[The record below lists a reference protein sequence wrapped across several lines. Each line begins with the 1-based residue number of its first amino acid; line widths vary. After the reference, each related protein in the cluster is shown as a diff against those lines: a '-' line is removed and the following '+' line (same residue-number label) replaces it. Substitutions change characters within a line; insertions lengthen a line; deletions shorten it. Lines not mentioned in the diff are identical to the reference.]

1 MIFIICFLIYKLREN
16 PKNSFRAIIGLARG
30 MSLINDDWTLGL
42 ISKDSG
48 GTSNKIAVSNNA
60 AIFTPSLPQSPNWFE
75 AQILCATSFWTKKCI
90 SSIPSKKLISLIIIL
105 FFASY
110 VFAGGFEEDPGPEEL
125 VSESNNSTSNT
136 DSLSIESETSLEEE
150 EVLETGT
157 ASFTDSEGNIVT
169 WSQGL
174 VTTGGDDK
182 KYVVWGN

>member
-1 MIFIICFLIYKLREN
+1 MK
-16 PKNSFRAIIGLARG
+16 
-30 MSLINDDWTLGL
+30 SLTL
-42 ISKDSG
+42 
-48 GTSNKIAVSNNA
+48 N
-60 AIFTPSLPQSPNWFE
+60 
-75 AQILCATSFWTKKCI
+75 
-90 SSIPSKKLISLIIIL
+90 SLIIVL

-136 DSLSIESETSLEEE
+136 DSLSIESDTSLEE
-150 EVLETGT
+150 EVLETVT
-157 ASFTDSEGNIVT
+157 ASFTDSEGNIVS

>member
-1 MIFIICFLIYKLREN
+1 MK
-16 PKNSFRAIIGLARG
+16 
-30 MSLINDDWTLGL
+30 SLTFN
-42 ISKDSG
+42 
-48 GTSNKIAVSNNA
+48 
-60 AIFTPSLPQSPNWFE
+60 
-75 AQILCATSFWTKKCI
+75 
-90 SSIPSKKLISLIIIL
+90 SLIIVL

-125 VSESNNSTSNT
+125 VSESSNKTSNSTSNS

-150 EVLETGT
+150 EVLETST

>member
-1 MIFIICFLIYKLREN
+1 MK
-16 PKNSFRAIIGLARG
+16 
-30 MSLINDDWTLGL
+30 SLTL
-42 ISKDSG
+42 
-48 GTSNKIAVSNNA
+48 N
-60 AIFTPSLPQSPNWFE
+60 
-75 AQILCATSFWTKKCI
+75 
-90 SSIPSKKLISLIIIL
+90 SLIIVL

-125 VSESNNSTSNT
+125 VSESNNSTNNT
-136 DSLSIESETSLEEE
+136 DSLSIGSETSLEEE

>member
-1 MIFIICFLIYKLREN
+1 MK
-16 PKNSFRAIIGLARG
+16 
-30 MSLINDDWTLGL
+30 SLTL
-42 ISKDSG
+42 
-48 GTSNKIAVSNNA
+48 N
-60 AIFTPSLPQSPNWFE
+60 
-75 AQILCATSFWTKKCI
+75 
-90 SSIPSKKLISLIIIL
+90 SLIIVL

-125 VSESNNSTSNT
+125 VSESNNSTNNT

-157 ASFTDSEGNIVT
+157 ASFTDSEGNFVT
-169 WSQGL
+169 WSQGY